1 MKVILASIGKANDKM
16 YNESIIDYTLRLRH
30 YIDVEWYIVDSEDK
44 LLKYIKASDMIV
56 LMDERGIEL
65 DTMAFSKLIDNIN
78 NSSSKRVIF
87 VIAGA
92 YGASNELKEIAD
104 KTLSLSKMVFPHMLA
119 RLVLVEQ
126 LYRASTILK
135 GEKYHHQ

>member
-1 MKVILASIGKANDKM
+1 MKVILASIGKANDKA
-16 YNESIIDYTLRLRH
+16 YDAAIKDYTTRLEH
-30 YIDVEWYIVDSEDK
+30 YIDLQWYIVDNEDK
-44 LLKYIKASDMIV
+44 LLKYIKVSDMII
-56 LMDERGIEL
+56 LMDERGTEL
-65 DTMAFSKLIDNIN
+65 DTLAFVKLIDNIN
-78 NSSSKRVIF
+78 NSSSQRVIF

-92 YGASNELKEIAD
+92 YGASNELKERAD
-104 KTLSLSKMVFPHMLA
+104 KVVSLSRMVFPHMLA